1 MTFFL
6 FGMMTPQAQRT
17 SRGCRWIRFGMMM
30 IQDDDTT
37 GSVTPDALQND
48 ADTTEDDA
56 DAMRL
61 TMMGFRIMAS
71 R

>member
-1 MTFFL
+1 
-6 FGMMTPQAQRT
+6 
-17 SRGCRWIRFGMMM
+17 MMM
-30 IQDDDTT
+30 IQDDNTT

-61 TMMGFRIMAS
+61 TMMGFRIMAQDDEES
-71 R
+71 KRRERMRQVCRNAV

>member
-1 MTFFL
+1 
-6 FGMMTPQAQRT
+6 
-17 SRGCRWIRFGMMM
+17 MMM